1 MRSPTCSPPATETV
15 RPPDTAWPAPFVGA
29 EGRGHNARTCA
40 PTRAVWKPLRQ
51 AWLAAGPAP
60 CFRPGRARAAWN
72 ARTLTFTMLFRGRP
86 AGNRASRLNERTWE
100 LGDVGEVFL
109 QLPGDDGYWEFH
121 VTPEN
126 QRLQLQWPVGGL
138 AAFRA
143 GRAAFGDFT
152 LGSRAGLTS
161 TATVWPD
168 RWRATLTV
176 PAAVLGLAGFS
187 PGQSLR
193 AAVCRYDCAGSAE
206 PVCSSTAPLRELSF
220 HRPAEWSVL
229 TLSRP

>member
-1 MRSPTCSPPATETV
+1 MRSPTYSHPE
-15 RPPDTAWPAPFVGA
+15 TAWPASYGGAGARTVGA
-29 EGRGHNARTCA
+29 RRGTA
-40 PTRAVWKPLRQ
+40 TRAAWQPLRQ
-51 AWLAAGPAP
+51 SWRPGGAAG
-60 CFRPGRARAAWN
+60 FRPGRARAAWD

-86 AGNRASRLNERTWE
+86 AGNRARRLNERTWE
-100 LGDVGEVFL
+100 LGDVGEVFV
-109 QLPGDDGYWEFH
+109 QLPGGAAYWEFH

-126 QRLQLQWPVGGL
+126 QRLQLRWPAGGL

-143 GRAAFGDFT
+143 GRAAFGEFT
-152 LGSRAGLTS
+152 LGPEAGLTS

-168 RWRATLTV
+168 RWRATLTI
-176 PAAVLGLAGFS
+176 PAAVLGLGAFVA
-187 PGQSLR
+187 GQSFR

-206 PVCSSTAPLRELSF
+206 PVCSSTAPLTEPSF